1 MNDIIISSA
10 ASEIFT
16 GLEVE
21 LKSDTLNYLFNVV
34 KVSKAL
40 SSGIAVCT
48 VECEHK
54 SYELNNDEYKLTEF
68 DFEGA
73 PSECLISLLQGTS
86 MTAGLC
92 DPTIPIK
99 LKINRECT
107 RRAALMQLIA
117 LCGGEIEYNGN
128 EINIR
133 SHRGSEEYLGIMDGR
148 NVSDLTMET
157 DNRSGTTNYGL
168 TLYKNINFSVGD
180 NVQIV
185 FHPFDLNVNT
195 RIISMSFNPFNR
207 REISIEVG
215 DYRPS
220 ISDSLYQLE
229 QAANQIRE
237 DVGESTANIKTA
249 TNNSVISISE
259 KQQRLFRITFNAV
272 QATYASFC
280 STVKFTLTTA
290 GTVTFIL
297 KKDENEVMRYEEYF
311 SEGSHTK
318 TYAVDT
324 ILNPPDYIETGMDA
338 ENDRSYNPLRDFLGN
353 LADTAFSGVIVC
365 RDQIPEDGNNMMLPW
380 TNEEVGHAGISNTNT
395 DTTIGTYNENE
406 SGRIE
411 NGKGYRHVWDFASDK
426 ANGEIGCICLTTKDG
441 GTCGMHDTY
450 WELSTGGI
458 DLNSS
463 STGSFKQTYHT
474 IVGRYIADS
483 EFNNGLYK
491 ERIRR
496 AGLNLMQH
504 VTSGAG
510 NSKGEGW
517 GCGMPTTKDEWDYA
531 IQNILDVGFKVFK
544 LDTSNLK
551 TWDNS
556 LVAEDDMQ
564 LLLDR
569 MNDMIHRVKSDRSDM
584 DMVCEIMLKLG
595 VPLDCS
601 VGKIEFN
608 GKTAYTVGKDC
619 LLLVCLAEDVQPKDV
634 ETMAEYA
641 PAKVI
646 IARDSFA
653 DDTAMSNAHYI
664 LRDRGIKLKLV

>member
-1 MNDIIISSA
+1 MTQITVTENGNIRGVFTRVISATLTDSLNGECTFQFAVISSA
-10 ASEIFT
+10 AAEIFT

-34 KVSKAL
+34 KVSKSL

-86 MTAGLC
+86 LTAGIC

-157 DNRSGTTNYGL
+157 DSRSGTTNYGL
-168 TLYKNINFSVGD
+168 TLYKNVNFSVGD

-185 FHPFDLNVNT
+185 FRPFDLNVRT

-207 REISIEVG
+207 CEISIEVG

-249 TNNSVISISE
+249 TNNSVIVISE
-259 KQQRLFRITFNAV
+259 KQQRLFRITFNAI

-280 STVKFTLTTA
+280 STVKFTLTKA

-318 TYAVDT
+318 TYTYPFTSETGQNTLSLSVLAVDGAEGDFPKMQSWGYVMGAY
-324 ILNPPDYIETGMDA
+324 LAGDNPWDGYIEFRETEICFTMHRNERKTLAVTTDTLHCELPYLYKFAFDESNLFFIKRERERKVLEPTVRVVLPNSWSPKLITPPPITVVNVSNRKLYIELRNPVKADGIETSAFTMIVTTSTETVRLQPVSADFGTG
-338 ENDRSYNPLRDFLGN
+338 DFGSTIWLTFGSSAMKDSVQSITLLYDGDVGN
-353 LADTAFSGVIVC
+353 LVDVL
-365 RDQIPEDGNNMMLPW
+365 NNSP
-380 TNEEVGHAGISNTNT
+380 
-395 DTTIGTYNENE
+395 
-406 SGRIE
+406 
-411 NGKGYRHVWDFASDK
+411 
-426 ANGEIGCICLTTKDG
+426 C
-441 GTCGMHDTY
+441 
-450 WELSTGGI
+450 
-458 DLNSS
+458 
-463 STGSFKQTYHT
+463 GSFQTSF
-474 IVGRYIADS
+474 I
-483 EFNNGLYK
+483 
-491 ERIRR
+491 
-496 AGLNLMQH
+496 
-504 VTSGAG
+504 
-510 NSKGEGW
+510 
-517 GCGMPTTKDEWDYA
+517 
-531 IQNILDVGFKVFK
+531 
-544 LDTSNLK
+544 
-551 TWDNS
+551 
-556 LVAEDDMQ
+556 
-564 LLLDR
+564 
-569 MNDMIHRVKSDRSDM
+569 
-584 DMVCEIMLKLG
+584 
-595 VPLDCS
+595 
-601 VGKIEFN
+601 
-608 GKTAYTVGKDC
+608 YTPY
-619 LLLVCLAEDVQPKDV
+619 EEEQ
-634 ETMAEYA
+634 E
-641 PAKVI
+641 
-646 IARDSFA
+646 
-653 DDTAMSNAHYI
+653 
-664 LRDRGIKLKLV
+664 

>member
-1 MNDIIISSA
+1 MTQIIVTENGNIRGVFSRVISASLTDSLNGECTFQFTVISSA

-34 KVSKAL
+34 KVSKSL

-86 MTAGLC
+86 LTAGIC

-99 LKINRECT
+99 MKINRECT

-148 NVSDLTMET
+148 NVSDLTMEI

-195 RIISMSFNPFNR
+195 RIISMSYNPFNR

-220 ISDSLYQLE
+220 ISDNLYQME

-249 TNNSVISISE
+249 TNNSVIAISE
-259 KQQRLFRITFNAV
+259 KQQRLFRITFNAI

-280 STVKFTLTTA
+280 STVKFTLTKA

-318 TYAVDT
+318 TYTYPFTSETGQNTLSLSVLAVDGAEGEFPKMQSWGYVMGAY
-324 ILNPPDYIETGMDA
+324 LAGDNPWDGYIEARDDEVHFTMRRTIRKYLVRTSDTLLFEILKSHKFVFTEPIPAFIKRERGRKTLEPTVRAVFPDAWSPKIITPPPITVVNISNRKLYLELRNPVKAERIETTAFTMIVTTEKETVRLQPISADFGTGNFGSTIWLTFGNSVMKDSVQSITLLY
-338 ENDRSYNPLRDFLGN
+338 DGDVGN
-353 LADTAFSGVIVC
+353 LTDVL
-365 RDQIPEDGNNMMLPW
+365 NNAP
-380 TNEEVGHAGISNTNT
+380 
-395 DTTIGTYNENE
+395 
-406 SGRIE
+406 
-411 NGKGYRHVWDFASDK
+411 
-426 ANGEIGCICLTTKDG
+426 C
-441 GTCGMHDTY
+441 
-450 WELSTGGI
+450 
-458 DLNSS
+458 
-463 STGSFKQTYHT
+463 GSFQTSFIY
-474 IVGRYIADS
+474 
-483 EFNNGLYK
+483 
-491 ERIRR
+491 
-496 AGLNLMQH
+496 
-504 VTSGAG
+504 
-510 NSKGEGW
+510 
-517 GCGMPTTKDEWDYA
+517 
-531 IQNILDVGFKVFK
+531 
-544 LDTSNLK
+544 
-551 TWDNS
+551 
-556 LVAEDDMQ
+556 
-564 LLLDR
+564 
-569 MNDMIHRVKSDRSDM
+569 
-584 DMVCEIMLKLG
+584 
-595 VPLDCS
+595 VPF
-601 VGKIEFN
+601 E
-608 GKTAYTVGKDC
+608 
-619 LLLVCLAEDVQPKDV
+619 EE
-634 ETMAEYA
+634 ET
-641 PAKVI
+641 
-646 IARDSFA
+646 
-653 DDTAMSNAHYI
+653 
-664 LRDRGIKLKLV
+664 

>member
-1 MNDIIISSA
+1 MFSRVISASLTDSLNGECTFQFTVISSA
-10 ASEIFT
+10 AAEIFT
-16 GLEVE
+16 GLEVQ

-34 KVSKAL
+34 KVSKSL

-86 MTAGLC
+86 LTAGIC
-92 DPTIPIK
+92 DPTIPIN

-157 DNRSGTTNYGL
+157 DSRSGTTNYGL
-168 TLYKNINFSVGD
+168 TLYKNVNFSVGD

-185 FHPFDLNVNT
+185 FRPFDLNVRT

-207 REISIEVG
+207 CEISIEVG

-249 TNNSVISISE
+249 TNNSVIAISE
-259 KQQRLFRITFNAV
+259 KQQRLFRITFNAI

-280 STVKFTLTTA
+280 STVKFTLTKA

-318 TYAVDT
+318 TYTYPFTSETGQNTLSLSVLAVDGAEGEFPKMQSWGYVMGAY
-324 ILNPPDYIETGMDA
+324 LAGDNPWDGYIEA
-338 ENDRSYNPLRDFLGN
+338 RDDEVHFTMRRTIRKYLVRTS
-353 LADTAFSGVIVC
+353 DTLLFEILKSHKIRANATP
-365 RDQIPEDGNNMMLPW
+365 RLLMK
-380 TNEEVGHAGISNTNT
+380 
-395 DTTIGTYNENE
+395 
-406 SGRIE
+406 GRI
-411 NGKGYRHVWDFASDK
+411 FS
-426 ANGEIGCICLTTKDG
+426 
-441 GTCGMHDTY
+441 
-450 WELSTGGI
+450 
-458 DLNSS
+458 
-463 STGSFKQTYHT
+463 
-474 IVGRYIADS
+474 
-483 EFNNGLYK
+483 
-491 ERIRR
+491 
-496 AGLNLMQH
+496 
-504 VTSGAG
+504 
-510 NSKGEGW
+510 
-517 GCGMPTTKDEWDYA
+517 
-531 IQNILDVGFKVFK
+531 
-544 LDTSNLK
+544 
-551 TWDNS
+551 
-556 LVAEDDMQ
+556 
-564 LLLDR
+564 
-569 MNDMIHRVKSDRSDM
+569 
-584 DMVCEIMLKLG
+584 
-595 VPLDCS
+595 
-601 VGKIEFN
+601 
-608 GKTAYTVGKDC
+608 
-619 LLLVCLAEDVQPKDV
+619 
-634 ETMAEYA
+634 
-641 PAKVI
+641 
-646 IARDSFA
+646 
-653 DDTAMSNAHYI
+653 
-664 LRDRGIKLKLV
+664 

>member
-1 MNDIIISSA
+1 MTQITVTENGNIRGVFTRVISASLTDSLNGECTFQFTVISSA
-10 ASEIFT
+10 AAEIFT
-16 GLEVE
+16 GLEVQ

-34 KVSKAL
+34 KVSKSL

-86 MTAGLC
+86 LTAGIC
-92 DPTIPIK
+92 DPTIPIN

-157 DNRSGTTNYGL
+157 DSRSGTTNYGL
-168 TLYKNINFSVGD
+168 TLYKNVNFSVGD

-185 FHPFDLNVNT
+185 FRPFDLNVRT

-207 REISIEVG
+207 CEISIEVG

-249 TNNSVISISE
+249 TNNSVIAISE
-259 KQQRLFRITFNAV
+259 KQQRLFRITFNAI

-280 STVKFTLTTA
+280 STVKFTLTKA

-318 TYAVDT
+318 TYTYPFTSETGQNTLSLSVLAVDGAEGEFPKMQSWGYVMGAY
-324 ILNPPDYIETGMDA
+324 LAGDNPWDGYIEARDDEVHFTMRRTIRKYLVRTSDTLLFEILKSHKFVFTEPIPAFINRERGRKTLEPTVHAVFPDAWSPKIITPPPITVVNISNRKLYLELRNPVKAERIETTAFTMIVTTEKETVRLQPISADFGTGNFGSTIWLTFGNSVMKDSVQSITLLY
-338 ENDRSYNPLRDFLGN
+338 DGDVGN
-353 LADTAFSGVIVC
+353 LTDVL
-365 RDQIPEDGNNMMLPW
+365 NNAP
-380 TNEEVGHAGISNTNT
+380 
-395 DTTIGTYNENE
+395 
-406 SGRIE
+406 
-411 NGKGYRHVWDFASDK
+411 
-426 ANGEIGCICLTTKDG
+426 C
-441 GTCGMHDTY
+441 
-450 WELSTGGI
+450 
-458 DLNSS
+458 
-463 STGSFKQTYHT
+463 GSFQTSFIY
-474 IVGRYIADS
+474 
-483 EFNNGLYK
+483 
-491 ERIRR
+491 
-496 AGLNLMQH
+496 
-504 VTSGAG
+504 
-510 NSKGEGW
+510 
-517 GCGMPTTKDEWDYA
+517 
-531 IQNILDVGFKVFK
+531 
-544 LDTSNLK
+544 
-551 TWDNS
+551 
-556 LVAEDDMQ
+556 
-564 LLLDR
+564 
-569 MNDMIHRVKSDRSDM
+569 
-584 DMVCEIMLKLG
+584 
-595 VPLDCS
+595 VPF
-601 VGKIEFN
+601 E
-608 GKTAYTVGKDC
+608 
-619 LLLVCLAEDVQPKDV
+619 EE
-634 ETMAEYA
+634 ET
-641 PAKVI
+641 
-646 IARDSFA
+646 
-653 DDTAMSNAHYI
+653 
-664 LRDRGIKLKLV
+664 